1 MSYSYL
7 IVDASP
13 HSEYKYR
20 LRTEVQSVFLI
31 IRFHVRSPVPLLDY
45 TVSCQKS
52 SPSFRWY
59 GSVSEVQSV
68 FHIIWYH
75 VKSPVRLLDFTVP
88 CQKSSPSFRLYV
100 PCQKS
105 GNRKKYIRPEVV
117 YLRPQLK
124 KNINIYSLD
133 IFVNYFRIQWFHF
146 IKKHRQTCNNTVSN
160 FLVNERTLE
169 LMRQKKKQ
177 STTFYIPWWI
187 YIQ

>member
-88 CQKSSPSFRLYV
+88 CQKSSPSFRLYGSV
-100 PCQKS
+100 S
-105 GNRKKYIRPEVV
+105 EIRKQEK
-117 YLRPQLK
+117 
-124 KNINIYSLD
+124 IYKTWSC
-133 IFVNYFRIQWFHF
+133 VSQAP
-146 IKKHRQTCNNTVSN
+146 IKKKHKHLLTGYFCELFSN
-160 FLVNERTLE
+160 SMISLC
-169 LMRQKKKQ
+169 
-177 STTFYIPWWI
+177 YWI
-187 YIQ
+187 YIHQGI